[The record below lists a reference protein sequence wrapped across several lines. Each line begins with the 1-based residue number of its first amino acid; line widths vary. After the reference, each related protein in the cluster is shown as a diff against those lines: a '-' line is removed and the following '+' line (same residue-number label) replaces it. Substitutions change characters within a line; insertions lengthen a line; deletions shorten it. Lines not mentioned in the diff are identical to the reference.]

1 MDNIAISNVTLI
13 FPAVDQSALDYLTAA
28 QHRGEQTVCAASVSS
43 ELLTSNGVQLLHLPS
58 IYAEDFAACFLDLL
72 QAYPVKRLYSPV
84 SSVYDFMQ
92 RFIHNHQLQIE
103 MVGQS
108 PIRQQVQQHRQL
120 MARAARLSG
129 FVGLCAGGKQALSLI
144 EVAGVLRQVSL
155 IYGESNDDKLAAL
168 MGIAATVPEGDVI
181 EIGSLMGRS
190 AFVLSYLAM
199 KYHIGPLLTVDP
211 WGREEAIQTDSS
223 VSFQSLV
230 DVWDFKVLSEG
241 FYVNMVPFNRGQHAH
256 LQLPSM
262 LAYREYAT
270 NKVFSSPSNE
280 IVHFSGQISLIHIDG
295 NHDFARVQEDC
306 AHWLTRLKPG
316 AWLILDDYIWAHGD
330 GPYRIGNQLLL
341 DRASDIALSFVCG
354 KALFIQ
360 FNK

>member
-1 MDNIAISNVTLI
+1 MDNAKQGDVTLI

-28 QHRGEQTVCAASVSS
+28 QHRVEKTICAASVKSD
-43 ELLTSNGVQLLHLPS
+43 LLASVGAEVLHLPS
-58 IYAEDFAACFLDLL
+58 IYAEDFSHHFLNLL
-72 QAYPVKRLYSPV
+72 QTYPVRRLYSPV

-92 RFIHNHQLQIE
+92 RFIHTHQLQIE

-120 MARAARLSG
+120 MTRATRLLG
-129 FVGLCAGGKQALSLI
+129 FVELCAAGKQALSLI

-168 MGIAATVPEGDVI
+168 MGIAYTVVDGDVI

-199 KYHIGPLLTVDP
+199 KYNIGPLLTVDP
-211 WGREEAIQTDSS
+211 WGREQAIQTDSTT
-223 VSFQSLV
+223 SFQSLV
-230 DVWDFKVLSEG
+230 DDWDFKVLSEG

-256 LQLPSM
+256 LQLPSVT
-262 LAYREYAT
+262 AFTEYA
-270 NKVFSSPSNE
+270 NKRDFSSPSNAP
-280 IVHFSGQISLIHIDG
+280 VNFSGKISLIHIDG

-306 AHWLTRLKPG
+306 AHWLTLLKPG

-330 GPYRIGNQLLL
+330 GPYRIGNQLLV
-341 DRASDIALSFVCG
+341 DRAKDIALSFVCG
-354 KALFIQ
+354 KALFVQ
-360 FNK
+360 FN